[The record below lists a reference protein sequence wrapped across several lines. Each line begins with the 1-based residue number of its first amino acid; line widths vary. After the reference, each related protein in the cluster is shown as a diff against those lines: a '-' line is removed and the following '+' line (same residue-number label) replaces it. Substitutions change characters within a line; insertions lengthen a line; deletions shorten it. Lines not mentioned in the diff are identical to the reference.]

1 MFRRSAALL
10 AGTYVVLATLFALD
24 AFGRFDQWA
33 VDELMPG
40 GRFSAREPGFGD
52 SLVPLLHAGWGSGW
66 AVAANIVTLPAGF
79 LISFAITA
87 VLSRRLALVLLG
99 AVAVEGLSKEVLSGP
114 ALYHGGLHIAAFDSS
129 FPSGHALR
137 AVIVGGAAALLWPR
151 FRALAIGWTVAAI
164 ALLLLAGWHTPTDIA
179 GGVVLGLLA
188 LLGARA
194 AGALRGRRL
203 GGRT

>member
-79 LISFAITA
+79 LVSFAIAA

-137 AVIVGGAAALLWPR
+137 AVIIGGAVALLWPR

-164 ALLLLAGWHTPTDIA
+164 ALLLLCGWHTPSDLI
-179 GGVVLGLLA
+179 GGIVLGLL
-188 LLGARA
+188 GAAA
-194 AGALRGRRL
+194 AGALRRRRL
-203 GGRT
+203 ARA